1 MPSKKQYP
9 GETEA
14 SYRKR
19 KKMTG
24 AKRTKANKAAK
35 KTYQKRKT

>member
-9 GETEA
+9 GE
-14 SYRKR
+14 SQSSFNQR

-24 AKRTKANKAAK
+24 AKRAKANKAAK
-35 KTYQKRKT
+35 KTYKKRKI